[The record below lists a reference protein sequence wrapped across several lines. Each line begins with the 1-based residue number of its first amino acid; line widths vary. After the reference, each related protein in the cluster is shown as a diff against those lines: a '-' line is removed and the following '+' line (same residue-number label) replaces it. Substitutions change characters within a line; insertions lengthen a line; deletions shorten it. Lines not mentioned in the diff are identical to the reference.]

1 MSIFLGH
8 PVYSLSVL
16 LSSLILSTGLGSF
29 LSDRWPLES
38 GRRLV
43 IWSAA
48 SGAYVLGLA
57 LFVGPVFATFVDAEL
72 TPRIALCVG
81 WIVPLGVL
89 LGFGFPT
96 GMRLISAIDAKPTP
110 WFWGINGAAGVLA
123 SIVAVVLSI
132 ALGISATLIGGA
144 LCYFALI
151 APALALSRASTSPAT
166 IQAMKPRAAAE
177 RRVKTPARRAR

>member
-1 MSIFLGH
+1 M
-8 PVYSLSVL
+8 
-16 LSSLILSTGLGSF
+16 
-29 LSDRWPLES
+29 
-38 GRRLV
+38 
-43 IWSAA
+43 A
-48 SGAYVLGLA
+48 SGLYAFALA
-57 LFVGPVFATFVDAEL
+57 LFLGPVFAAFVDAEL

-96 GMRLISAIDAKPTP
+96 GMRLIGAIDPKPTP

-144 LCYFALI
+144 LCYFSLI
-151 APALALSRASTSPAT
+151 APALALHQASLAAASVKSARPRAST
-166 IQAMKPRAAAE
+166 E
-177 RRVKTPARRAR
+177 RKLKASARRSR